1 MKRFNLTTFLMLFC
15 TMVTIAQTKDAARMK
30 TMARQAIAEVSRQP
44 MVGDVRELRSLNHC
58 SVMGF
63 PEGGFAVV
71 SADGR
76 RLLGVSS
83 TQVSEGNNP
92 AFEWWLSAIDEALS
106 RQDRVGGARRALD
119 ADDIRPN
126 PKMFP
131 ISVEPLLKTHWGQQ
145 DPYNRKCF
153 YDSLKQER
161 TAVGCVAT
169 SMAQVLN
176 YYQMPERGHGQR
188 TVYYPYQ
195 DSISGQSITV
205 DFASERFRWDLFE
218 GMEDFSRQ
226 SFTDE
231 QADAISTLLLHLGVA
246 ADMRYG
252 TKDVNGS
259 ATTAAAAAE
268 GLRNYLYQ
276 PDARVEFRDSYDD
289 SEWMNMVF
297 SELSTGHP
305 IIYGGQAFSGG
316 HSFILNGYD
325 RNGLVYVNWGWNG
338 DSEGYYNINLLN
350 PGGTSFA
357 ERQDMIVGLCPAVI
371 VPLSVHV
378 KLSEPGTLSQQV
390 AGLTFASQCDVEVSG
405 PMNDADFTALRKVLI
420 DYQVKELYLP
430 DAQFESL
437 PDQAFY
443 GCTELTRLVLPA
455 GLKHLGDGAL
465 GDLRY
470 LQELEL
476 HPADDADFVVDGPI
490 IYNKD
495 KTEIISVLST
505 VSGELVVDASVESI
519 HPYAFAGCV
528 LLTRIELPATITQL
542 RAETFRDCYWLEEL
556 KVRSKSAIALS
567 GYDIF
572 EGIDKSM
579 CTLYVP
585 SGLKTTYSRRAQW
598 KDFLCIEEF
607 GTTVKANNV
616 VRRQGEPNPEFGYEI
631 SGDPI
636 TGTPE
641 LYTDATQDSPAG
653 VYTIY
658 VLPGTI
664 TSPDVDYV
672 NGRLIVE
679 ENTEGIVEMKSEE
692 AAAKSYDLQGRRVG
706 NASRRGVYIRNGE
719 KVLR

>member
-1 MKRFNLTTFLMLFC
+1 
-15 TMVTIAQTKDAARMK
+15 MV
-30 TMARQAIAEVSRQP
+30 ARQAIAEVAHQP
-44 MVGDVRELRSLNHC
+44 VVDDVRELRSLSHC
-58 SVMGF
+58 SVMGAS
-63 PEGGFAVV
+63 EGGFAVV

-76 RLLGVSS
+76 TLLGVSS
-83 TQVSEGNNP
+83 AQTSEGSNP
-92 AFEWWLSAIDEALS
+92 GFEWWLSAINEALARQS
-106 RQDRVGGARRALD
+106 RIGDAHRAFNSGN
-119 ADDIRPN
+119 IRPN
-126 PKMFP
+126 PKQFP
-131 ISVEPLLKTHWGQQ
+131 VSVEPLLKTHWGQT

-176 YYQMPERGHGQR
+176 YYQTPERGHGQR

-218 GMEDFSRQ
+218 GMENFAKQ

-276 PDARVEFRDSYDD
+276 PDAQVVYRDNYDD
-289 SEWMNMVF
+289 DEWMDMVY

-305 IIYGGQAFSGG
+305 LIYGGQAFSGG

-357 ERQDMIVGLCPAVI
+357 ERQDMIIGICPTI
-371 VPLSVHV
+371 YLPLAVHV
-378 KLSEPGTLSQQV
+378 ELSEPGTLSQQ
-390 AGLTFASQCDVEVSG
+390 AAELTFSSQCDVVVSG
-405 PMNDADFTALRKVLI
+405 PMSDADFTALRKLLI
-420 DYQVKELYLP
+420 DYRVKNLNLS

-465 GDLRY
+465 GDLRF

-476 HPADDADFVVDGPI
+476 EPADDADFVVDGSI

-505 VSGELVVDASVESI
+505 VSGELVVDASVTSV

-528 LLTRIELPATITQL
+528 LLKRIELPATITRL
-542 RAETFRDCYWLEEL
+542 ETETFRDCYWLEEL
-556 KVRSKSAIALS
+556 KVRSKSVIALS
-567 GYDIF
+567 GYNIF
-572 EGIDKSM
+572 EGIDKSV

-598 KDFLCIEEF
+598 KDFLSIEEF

-631 SGDPI
+631 SGDPV

-641 LYTDATQDSPAG
+641 LYTDATEDSPVG

-672 NGRLIVE
+672 NGRLIIE
-679 ENTEGIVEMKSEE
+679 ENTEGIVEIERE
-692 AAAKSYDLQGRRVG
+692 GAPAKDYDLQGRRVG
-706 NASRRGVYIRNGE
+706 NALRRGVYIRNGQ